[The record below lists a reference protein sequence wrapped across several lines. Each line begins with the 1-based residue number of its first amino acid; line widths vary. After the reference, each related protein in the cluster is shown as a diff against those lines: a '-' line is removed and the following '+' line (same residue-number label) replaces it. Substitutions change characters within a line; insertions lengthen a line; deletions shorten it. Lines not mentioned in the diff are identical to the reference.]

1 MFLLAPVLRLL
12 PTAPE
17 HLHSGQ
23 ALGPTQHL
31 RADAFL
37 FSEKKAHFSLVI
49 EPPFPK
55 VAACLMRHEIEG
67 VYPKGQKG

>member
-17 HLHSGQ
+17 HLPSGQ

-31 RADAFL
+31 RAVSL
-37 FSEKKAHFSLVI
+37 FI
-49 EPPFPK
+49 EDSTFFFGYW
-55 VAACLMRHEIEG
+55 ATL
-67 VYPKGQKG
+67 PKGSCLLDEA